1 MTHVYLD
8 FRNIIDINNNK
19 IMGIKSYFLDFFNK
33 YNDKVDFIIVVKGDK
48 DEISEYIRWI
58 RKNISKKVNIIGKFK
73 NILNKK
79 NIDIHNGIGISNS
92 LDDLLTNSYIKIYYK
107 ENSEKPMNNHNNDF
121 LIVNNWEDVDQ
132 ILSFYL
138 SYDYKTLK
146 RR

>member
-19 IMGIKSYFLDFFNK
+19 IIGIKNYFLDFFNK

-73 NILNKK
+73 DILNKK
-79 NIDIHNGIGISNS
+79 SIDIHNGIGISNS

-107 ENSEKPMNNHNNDF
+107 ENSEKPTNNHNNDF
-121 LIVNNWEDVDQ
+121 LIVNNWKDVDQ